1 MYDEGSISQEF
12 RALAEQADRD
22 FQDFLHDPR
31 DHDGDAILARSCV
44 YGYLYARYFLESSE
58 LLVNELRWLQRSG
71 RPRAPAHARSAERF
85 EQARDALIASLI
97 ERFEGSARD

>member
-1 MYDEGSISQEF
+1 MYDEGSVSDEF

-31 DHDGDAILARSCV
+31 DRDGDAILARSCV
-44 YGYLYARYFLESSE
+44 YGYLYARYFLESNE
-58 LLVNELRWLQRSG
+58 LLLNELRWLQRSG
-71 RPRAPAHARSAERF
+71 RPRAPAHALSTRRF

-97 ERFEGSARD
+97 DRFEGTAPG